1 MKKPLTSPDR
11 WEPIKRFVKF
21 PIERVH
27 IELTNR
33 CNFACSFCPMTMM
46 TRKKGAMELS
56 LAFKIMDE
64 IAHEEIA
71 EKVVFHIMGE
81 PFLYKELPRVLEY
94 GKKLGL
100 PTTLSTNGSLL
111 NTETADVLIDAG
123 LKKINVSLQTP
134 DARSWSLRGFQG
146 ISFDEYQQRIL
157 EFAGRAAE
165 RKSSLEVRILVMV
178 TKKRKFLEPYTE
190 KVDIINDDATL
201 KNVLKDWAN
210 KLFDLASGAG
220 DNRYSRDVVMKKL
233 DEVSTGK
240 WQILH
245 VHPNFSIETYH
256 LDSWGNALG
265 DKSVVPARIGYC
277 SGISDHFGVLW
288 DGRVVYCCRDYD
300 GKTSSGNI
308 RDSSLVDVL
317 NSPSFLKAVY
327 GFNRYLVKHPYCRYC
342 LGGGSMASSLV
353 KQVGTI
359 FLMNLL
365 RDKFYQ
371 EITLYE

>member
-1 MKKPLTSPDR
+1 
-11 WEPIKRFVKF
+11 
-21 PIERVH
+21 
-27 IELTNR
+27 
-33 CNFACSFCPMTMM
+33 MTMM

>member
-1 MKKPLTSPDR
+1 
-11 WEPIKRFVKF
+11 
-21 PIERVH
+21 
-27 IELTNR
+27 
-33 CNFACSFCPMTMM
+33 MTMM
-46 TRKKGAMELS
+46 TRKKGSMELD
-56 LAFKIMDE
+56 LARKIMDE
-64 IAHEEIA
+64 IAQEEIA

-81 PFLYKELPRVLEY
+81 PLLYKELPAVLEH

-111 NTETADVLIDAG
+111 DKETADMLIDAE

-134 DARSWSLRGFQG
+134 DAESWKLRGFQG
-146 ISFDEYQQRIL
+146 MSFEDYQKRIL
-157 EFAGRAAE
+157 EFAGRAVE

-178 TKKRKFLEPYTE
+178 TKKRRFLEPYTE
-190 KVDIINDDATL
+190 EVDIINDDDKL
-201 KNVLKDWAN
+201 REVLKDWTN
-210 KLFDLASGAG
+210 KLFDLASCAG
-220 DNRYSRDVVMKKL
+220 DNRYSRNTVLKKL
-233 DEVSTGK
+233 DEIGTGK

-265 DKSVVPARIGYC
+265 EKNVVRAKFGYC

-300 GKTSSGNI
+300 GKTASGNV
-308 RDSSLVDVL
+308 REAGLVEIM
-317 NSPSFLKAVY
+317 NSPSFLKAVH
-327 GFNRYLVKHPYCRYC
+327 GFNRYRVKHPYCRYC
-342 LGGGSMASSLV
+342 LGGSNIANSLV
-353 KQVGTI
+353 KQFGTI

-365 RDKFYQ
+365 RDTFYQ